1 MRSKSMILILVSL
14 GFGAVA
20 AVGMV
25 QVISHSSGTQEEER
39 IPVLVALDDLN
50 IKDELTVD
58 NVQIELF
65 PVSLVPEGV
74 VTSWEEA
81 DGKKIMARVPRGMPI
96 MQEMILDKH
105 ALTDVEVPPGY
116 KVIAINVDA
125 RDSFHG
131 LLKPGHRVDV
141 IAIRSIGDSDQA
153 KTFLKN
159 VSVYAVDDKTDRIPV
174 QSEAGTTVS
183 TVQLVV
189 NQQQAEA
196 IALYESEGR
205 IRLVL
210 GSETE
215 SKEPELI
222 EDVGLLAND
231 TFRPRE
237 NEQASTLG
245 EMFSAALG
253 LIKPPGENQE
263 PATDATGTQPTSVNR
278 PAAPASTQPQH
289 TMMVM
294 MNNGAVVNYQ
304 WSDRSQ
310 LPVLQPTV
318 PTFATPGFNPS
329 STPGFDPN
337 ATPAGATNGSN
348 VPATETSFDYVD
360 DGAE

>member
-20 AVGMV
+20 AVGMF
-25 QVISHSSGTQEEER
+25 QVISHSAGAPEEQR
-39 IPVLVALDDLN
+39 IPVLIALENLS
-50 IKDELTVD
+50 IKDELTEE
-58 NVQIELF
+58 NVQLELF
-65 PVSLVPEGV
+65 PVSLVPEGA
-74 VTSWEEA
+74 VTSWEEV
-81 DGKKIMARVPRGMPI
+81 DGKKIMARVPRGVPI
-96 MQEMILDKH
+96 MVDMLMDKH
-105 ALTDVEVPPGY
+105 AITDVEVPPGY

-141 IAIRSIGDSDQA
+141 IAIRSNGDSDQA

-159 VSVYAVDDKTDRIPV
+159 VSVYAVDDKTDRIPD
-174 QSEAGTTVS
+174 QAEAGASVS

-196 IALYESEGR
+196 VALYESEGR

-210 GSETE
+210 GSETN
-215 SKEPELI
+215 SSEPELI
-222 EDVGLLAND
+222 EDVNLSLNNPFQPRSNPNSSSMGSLL
-231 TFRPRE
+231 
-237 NEQASTLG
+237 S
-245 EMFSAALG
+245 SALSLMSSG
-253 LIKPPGENQE
+253 NSQDSP
-263 PATDATGTQPTSVNR
+263 DAADAPTSVNR
-278 PAAPASTQPQH
+278 PRTSNQPIAQH

-304 WSDRSQ
+304 WNDRDQ
-310 LPVLQPTV
+310 LPVLQPTI
-318 PTFATPGFNPS
+318 PTFATPGFAPS
-329 STPGFDPN
+329 
-337 ATPAGATNGSN
+337 ATPAGSATGPN